1 MNKLISYG
9 DNGKE
14 ITGYIDGEEI
24 IIVGYDRLR
33 IRCSSTLPNDV
44 YLAEIFAEVY
54 KEVIKRAIHKF
65 NIFYKNNKEE

>member
-14 ITGYIDGEEI
+14 ITGYVNEKEI
-24 IIVGYDRLR
+24 IIVGYDKLR

-44 YLAEIFAEVY
+44 YLAEIYAEVY
-54 KEVIKRAIHKF
+54 KEVIKRAIFKF
-65 NIFYKNNKEE
+65 NLLSKKDKEE

>member
-1 MNKLISYG
+1 MNKLISYS

-44 YLAEIFAEVY
+44 YLAEYYAEVY
-54 KEVIKRAIHKF
+54 KEVIKRAIFKF
-65 NIFYKNNKEE
+65 NFLSKKDKEE

>member
-1 MNKLISYG
+1 MNKSICYD

-14 ITGYIDGEEI
+14 ITGYINGEEI

-44 YLAEIFAEVY
+44 YLAEIYAEVY

-65 NIFYKNNKEE
+65 NLLCKKDKEE